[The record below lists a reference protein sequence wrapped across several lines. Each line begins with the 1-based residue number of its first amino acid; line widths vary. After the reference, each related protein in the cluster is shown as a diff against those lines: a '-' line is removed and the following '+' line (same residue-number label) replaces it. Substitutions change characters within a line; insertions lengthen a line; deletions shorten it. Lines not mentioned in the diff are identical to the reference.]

1 MRSPLGVEH
10 SALDAAV
17 SIKEI
22 YPRMLWAMKQ
32 TPGEGKSQ
40 IGRTGVRWG
49 ESTGESISLRG
60 VDDYLA
66 ADGIENVIRVLE
78 DLEDEKL
85 PGLRFV
91 ELNACAGGCVGGVLQ
106 VENPFIA
113 KAKMKQLRRGLPEAR
128 SRLSSRQ
135 VPNFMRWDA
144 PPVYAP
150 VMELE
155 GTRAEQMEKYSR
167 LREILAR
174 LPGLDCGGCGAPSC
188 EALAEDVVRGRA
200 KPEDCTVLM
209 RRRLEELL
217 QERSRN
223 DDQS

>member
-1 MRSPLGVEH
+1 
-10 SALDAAV
+10 
-17 SIKEI
+17 
-22 YPRMLWAMKQ
+22 MLWAMKQ
-32 TPGEGKSQ
+32 TPSEGKSQ
-40 IGRTGVRWG
+40 IGRAGVRWG

-128 SRLSSRQ
+128 SHLSSRQ
-135 VPNFMRWDA
+135 VPDFMRWDT
-144 PPVYAP
+144 PPAYAP

-167 LREILAR
+167 LRTILSQ
-174 LPGLDCGGCGAPSC
+174 LPGLDCGGCGAPTC
-188 EALAEDVVRGRA
+188 EALAEDVVRGQA

-217 QERSRN
+217 QERSRG